1 MTRRIALT
9 GGIGSGKS
17 TVAAMFTEINVPVLD
32 LDQVG
37 HRCLDGLVVR
47 EQLQAAFGADIL
59 DVKGFVQRKKLAA
72 KAFLDTKTTQ
82 QLNRILHPV
91 ILAKEKIWVA
101 QQSAPYVIIEAP
113 VLLESAGEARM
124 DAVVV
129 VMADLALRRQR
140 VVERGYQDAA
150 AFEQIL
156 KRQCDDVLRR
166 IKADYILENSGELRV
181 LTLQVMTLHQ
191 QWMRDYG

>member
-72 KAFLDTKTTQ
+72 KAFWIPR
-82 QLNRILHPV
+82 QL
-91 ILAKEKIWVA
+91 
-101 QQSAPYVIIEAP
+101 S
-113 VLLESAGEARM
+113 
-124 DAVVV
+124 
-129 VMADLALRRQR
+129 
-140 VVERGYQDAA
+140 
-150 AFEQIL
+150 
-156 KRQCDDVLRR
+156 
-166 IKADYILENSGELRV
+166 NSIV
-181 LTLQVMTLHQ
+181 SYTL
-191 QWMRDYG
+191 